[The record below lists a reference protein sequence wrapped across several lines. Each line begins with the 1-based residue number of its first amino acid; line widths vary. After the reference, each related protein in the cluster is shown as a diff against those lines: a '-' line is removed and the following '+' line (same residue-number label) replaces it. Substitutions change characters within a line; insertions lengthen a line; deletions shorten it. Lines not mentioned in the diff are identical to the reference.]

1 MMKNLLI
8 GSAAAQTINSSAS
21 FCGCGDCSVDWL
33 DGSATQK
40 AILTGLSCSQFAQL
54 LSEGAD
60 PSITITDGE
69 ACIDVFP

>member
-1 MMKNLLI
+1 
-8 GSAAAQTINSSAS
+8 
-21 FCGCGDCSVDWL
+21 VDWL
-33 DGSATQK
+33 PGSSTQQ
-40 AILTGLSCSQFAQL
+40 AILSGLGCDQFAQL